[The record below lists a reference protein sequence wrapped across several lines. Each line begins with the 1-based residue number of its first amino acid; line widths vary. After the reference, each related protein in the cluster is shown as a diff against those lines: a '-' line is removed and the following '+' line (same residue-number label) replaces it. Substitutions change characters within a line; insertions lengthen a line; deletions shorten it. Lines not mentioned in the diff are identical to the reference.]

1 MKRKH
6 RMGLNELREI
16 ESDSD
21 TAGYFHIILL
31 ILFILT
37 ITIGNILL

>member
-6 RMGLNELREI
+6 RMGLDELREL
-16 ESDSD
+16 EGDYD
-21 TAGYFHIILL
+21 TAGYFHISLL